1 MWQIINDLAQIAQS
15 VVMIILVLK
24 VMRLEAKVGK

>member
-1 MWQIINDLAQIAQS
+1 MWQIINDLAQISQS